1 MSTLMS
7 IAKDGFSSEAKGIGG
22 FKDAF
27 CQMWY
32 NSDENLRT
40 AYRSNIK
47 HILFDLFF
55 MLGVGNLIAMLLL
68 PEDDE
73 LKKEHFADRGNL
85 DKAVTYASYNF
96 FYKSLR
102 NSFMDFN
109 FIDSIFSPVVD
120 WQPMSLS
127 CIT

>member
-1 MSTLMS
+1 MSTLM
-7 IAKDGFSSEAKGIGG
+7 ALGKAAFSSDSKGIGG
-22 FKDAF
+22 FTGTLRE
-27 CQMWY
+27 MWY
-32 NSDENLRT
+32 NPDENLRT

-55 MLGVGNLIAMLLL
+55 MLGVGNLVAMLLL

-73 LKKEHFADRGNL
+73 LKKEHFADRGDL

-96 FYKSLR
+96 FYKSFR